1 MSQVLNN
8 NGDWDALGAGV
19 SPNIEALLASFTYS
33 GTGPNPGSSQSFTLS
48 NLTPGTPYDL
58 RIYSRAWDTE
68 GSGRPIDL
76 VFTNGDQTVQPF
88 GSMPL
93 DRPGFL
99 TGSGFNND
107 AYYLTFQYTAQ
118 TTELVINAAV
128 PVCAPG
134 NSGSFHLYA
143 LSNEIASGAPL
154 GQILITN
161 QVFTAND
168 QYIIA
173 FKAKPQTTYQVTK
186 SSDLAGD
193 FTPLDQP
200 LSVTTDIN
208 GDGQAIITAIET
220 AGPKKFFRI
229 EE

>member
-1 MSQVLNN
+1 M
-8 NGDWDALGAGV
+8 
-19 SPNIEALLASFTYS
+19 
-33 GTGPNPGSSQSFTLS
+33 
-48 NLTPGTPYDL
+48 
-58 RIYSRAWDTE
+58 
-68 GSGRPIDL
+68 
-76 VFTNGDQTVQPF
+76 
-88 GSMPL
+88 
-93 DRPGFL
+93 
-99 TGSGFNND
+99 
-107 AYYLTFQYTAQ
+107 
-118 TTELVINAAV
+118 
-128 PVCAPG
+128 
-134 NSGSFHLYA
+134 YA

-161 QVFTAND
+161 QVFTANG

-220 AGPKKFFRI
+220 AGPKQFFRI